1 VIHPASTLPKYP
13 FKGMCTEETPVLYFR
28 VLQHRTLQ
36 GQVRHR
42 RCQRHSSK
50 ANAPRAKLL
59 QNDRY
64 RTEAEFPICSTSPP
78 LVAPSCDAEIERAFA
93 ASASMLQRAGLIQ
106 YRYGKLTILDPEG
119 LAKGACECY
128 EIMERQFEGIFD
140 QPWLERADQQER
152 GVEAE

>member
-1 VIHPASTLPKYP
+1 
-13 FKGMCTEETPVLYFR
+13 
-28 VLQHRTLQ
+28 
-36 GQVRHR
+36 
-42 RCQRHSSK
+42 
-50 ANAPRAKLL
+50 
-59 QNDRY
+59 
-64 RTEAEFPICSTSPP
+64 
-78 LVAPSCDAEIERAFA
+78 
-93 ASASMLQRAGLIQ
+93 MLQRAGLIQ